1 MSIWL
6 QGPGRRHM
14 IESTVAVVCSES
26 ITTIWTLRRL
36 QIRLKQLWSSPGDRP
51 CTECRP
57 SAGSKQ
63 HRRIDQ
69 STDALACWGKK
80 TVPLDTNSILT
91 GFQISIATVFA
102 LTLLLSAARPR
113 RPNLTAKRTK
123 GGRDERDPAGAVTSD
138 GPSHRE
144 LLIKKKLVLL
154 FSNIPNETV
163 KTNRRCSFSTFLFR
177 LFLLIE
183 SWWMTNRPHVGVKML
198 WGQHLMSN
206 KFQGKRGTCG
216 GQSQVADTCVGQSQ
230 VTRCTKCNR
239 PDVAIFLKSNYLPYE
254 FWSVWAFKQT
264 NYICSPCELSKLYAE
279 CVEFCSSC
287 VHLQVMESLI
297 PSSKCTF

>member
-69 STDALACWGKK
+69 STDALACWEKK

-144 LLIKKKLVLL
+144 LLIKKNL
-154 FSNIPNETV
+154 FCSFQTFQMKPLKQIDVALFQPFYLG
-163 KTNRRCSFSTFLFR
+163 CSFSSR
-177 LFLLIE
+177 VDGWRIV
-183 SWWMTNRPHVGVKML
+183 HML
-198 WGQHLMSN
+198 VS
-206 KFQGKRGTCG
+206 
-216 GQSQVADTCVGQSQ
+216 
-230 VTRCTKCNR
+230 KCCEANT
-239 PDVAIFLKSNYLPYE
+239 
-254 FWSVWAFKQT
+254 WCQT
-264 NYICSPCELSKLYAE
+264 NFRAKEAH
-279 CVEFCSSC
+279 VEANLKWRTH
-287 VHLQVMESLI
+287 V
-297 PSSKCTF
+297 